1 MKKVKLIPI
10 IIAVVLY
17 MAAFSVTA
25 FAEEFTSEGN
35 LTLVDDFTELSE
47 TDSKQ
52 FITLKSKNGNY
63 FYLVIDRDGDS
74 DNVYFMNLVD
84 EADLLA
90 LMEDGE
96 VEKQPVICQCKDKC
110 ALGAINGSCEVC
122 RMDMD
127 KCIGT
132 EIVIVPSDADE
143 HKVGG
148 TSGTVV
154 IVTVLAVSIT
164 AGVGVYLFKF
174 RTPKTDKT
182 DPDLDD
188 FDFGDDYTDE
198 TEDEVEDDDADGA
211 DDIIEGNDGDDE

>member
-1 MKKVKLIPI
+1 
-10 IIAVVLY
+10 

-25 FAEEFTSEGN
+25 FAEEFTPEGN
-35 LTLVDDFTELSE
+35 LTLMDDFTELSE

-122 RMDMD
+122 RVDMD
-127 KCIGT
+127 ECVGT
-132 EIVIVPSDADE
+132 EIVIEPNDTDE

-148 TSGTVV
+148 INGAVV
-154 IVTVLAVSIT
+154 IVTVLVVAIT

-174 RTPKTDKT
+174 RTPKADKGA
-182 DPDLDD
+182 PDLDD
-188 FDFGDDYTDE
+188 FDFGDDDYTDE

-211 DDIIEGNDGDDE
+211 DDIIAGNDGDDE